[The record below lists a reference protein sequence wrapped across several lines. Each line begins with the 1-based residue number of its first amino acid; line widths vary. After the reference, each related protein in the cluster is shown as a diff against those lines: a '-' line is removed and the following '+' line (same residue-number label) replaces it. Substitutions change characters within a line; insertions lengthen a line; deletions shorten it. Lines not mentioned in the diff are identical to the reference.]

1 MNPRNRNRIRRRER
15 SLPPPQ
21 ARDPRQPRRFPGT
34 RRPVSSEA
42 PGESGEAACGT
53 QMQSRRPGLP
63 PLRRPPFPS
72 VSSSSSSFVS
82 RGFPLVPV
90 ASVSVPVFGSRAG
103 LSGPLF
109 RPFDRVQVS
118 ENRAA
123 PELSFRLRSR
133 GCRAFSPARLSVSLA
148 FASLML
154 GFNLVSGLAVRFA
167 FASLPFGPVQLQ
179 TAFRRRRLRSRSTS
193 RSRPPVPLVC
203 CLFRSWFVSRS
214 FVWFVW
220 FRPFGSAQFRSTC
233 LVCPLDCPS
242 CSVLFIFSSFR
253 FGFAGFVLS
262 LIFVFAC
269 SRTGLFN
276 IFLAYIIHLV
286 GRKQNVFFIEKHVFF
301 KNNINFL
308 CKT

>member
-1 MNPRNRNRIRRRER
+1 
-15 SLPPPQ
+15 
-21 ARDPRQPRRFPGT
+21 
-34 RRPVSSEA
+34 
-42 PGESGEAACGT
+42 
-53 QMQSRRPGLP
+53 MQSRRPGLP

-123 PELSFRLRSR
+123 PALSFRLRSR
-133 GCRAFSPARLSVSLA
+133 GYHAFSPARLSVRLA

-154 GFNLVSGLAVRFA
+154 GFNLVSGLAVRLA
-167 FASLPFGPVQLQ
+167 VASLPLGPVQLR